1 MSFQTSRPERSIR
14 SSDEALAAP
23 PASTAPPMS
32 TLLETETDGAVR
44 TLRLNR
50 PDKRNALNGALV
62 TALKEA
68 LDAVEADD
76 EIRVAIL
83 TGAGSAFSA
92 GADLAALRALQD
104 ASPREN
110 ERDSRH
116 LAELFRQIY
125 RHPLPIVAQVNGPA
139 VGGGAGLAAVCD
151 LSLAAEDA
159 TIGFSEVRIGFVPA
173 IVMVFVRRKLGET
186 AARDLLLRGRLVDG
200 AAAAD
205 LGLVTR
211 AVPSDRLAD
220 ETQALARELATETSG
235 TAVALTKRMMAQVP
249 GMGLEEALDYAV
261 QMNAF
266 ARSTEDCEAGIEAF
280 LNDEAPPWAAS

>member
-1 MSFQTSRPERSIR
+1 
-14 SSDEALAAP
+14 
-23 PASTAPPMS
+23 MS
-32 TLLETETDGAVR
+32 TLLETETDGPIR

-50 PDKRNALNGALV
+50 PDKRNALNAALV

-68 LDAVEADD
+68 LTAAD
-76 EIRVAIL
+76 EEESVRTVVL
-83 TGAGSAFSA
+83 TGNGSAFSA
-92 GADLAALRALQD
+92 GADLASLKALQD

-125 RHPLPIVAQVNGPA
+125 RHPLPIIAQVNGPA
-139 VGGGAGLAAVCD
+139 IGGGAGLAAVCD

-159 TIGFSEVRIGFVPA
+159 KIGFSEVRIGFVPA

-186 AARDLLLRGRLVDG
+186 EARDLLLRGRLVDG
-200 AAAAD
+200 REAAD
-205 LGLVTR
+205 LSLVTR
-211 AVPSDRLAD
+211 AVPADRLAD
-220 ETQALARELATETSG
+220 EAQALADELATTTSG
-235 TAVALTKRMMAQVP
+235 TAVALTKRMLAQVP

-266 ARSTEDCEAGIEAF
+266 ARSTADCQAGIEAF
-280 LNDEAPPWAAS
+280 LNDEDPPWAAS